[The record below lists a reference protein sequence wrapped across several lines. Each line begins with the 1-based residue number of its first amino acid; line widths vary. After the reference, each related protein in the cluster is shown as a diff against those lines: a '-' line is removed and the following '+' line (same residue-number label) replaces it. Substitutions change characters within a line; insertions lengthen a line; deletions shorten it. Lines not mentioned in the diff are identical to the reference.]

1 MLALTRKGLSTRV
14 QVSGSSCM
22 LRKTRCPMTA
32 GDEADR
38 YVAVPIKL
46 LDALTERAIT
56 PAAFSL
62 AVVMLSHVNR
72 KRGDW
77 VIWPSRQILAS
88 KMRLRKAD
96 NIDKY
101 VRELEKADLIK
112 VERRQEARTK
122 TKNRY
127 DLTAL
132 AVRVREIPPK
142 QGPSIP
148 PDQGVSIPPGEGPSI
163 PPGEGVELE
172 EVNQLN
178 KPRESAAGASS
189 SSSRSR
195 REDDDEARAQT
206 KIKERKDRQHRAAVR
221 DIVRRLDTD
230 EECAEAAIAYVR
242 DVVLES
248 TGEVIGAIDRYVA
261 GIPDDELAEHHES
274 ATWEIRIKR
283 SRIADA
289 ERFVAR
295 VAELRPDTDRQVLH
309 DLGGAY
315 LEGRRRGYDDA
326 AIVEAVDQVHKGTR
340 GTKAPRTYVDAIS
353 ALIQQMAA

>member
-1 MLALTRKGLSTRV
+1 
-14 QVSGSSCM
+14 M
-22 LRKTRCPMTA
+22 LRKIRCPMTA

-46 LDALTERAIT
+46 LDALAERAIT

-148 PDQGVSIPPGEGPSI
+148 PDQGVLIPPGKGPSI

-261 GIPDDELAEHHES
+261 GIPDDELAEHHQS
-274 ATWEIRIKR
+274 ATWEIRFR
-283 SRIADA
+283 REAEQRYAEIADGILRQIA
-289 ERFVAR
+289 DRCPDAPEGAMV
-295 VAELRPDTDRQVLH
+295 ELRAVYIAALRTGHGNGEVVAALNASHHYPRQG
-309 DLGGAY
+309 DP
-315 LEGRRRGYDDA
+315 
-326 AIVEAVDQVHKGTR
+326 IVD
-340 GTKAPRTYVDAIS
+340 YIDAIN
-353 ALIQQMAA
+353 ALGQPAAA